1 MRIALKLAVA
11 SAVVALAGC
20 STLSSLNPF
29 SSKKGANNPP
39 AELVEF
45 KPSLNVATAWS
56 VSVGKAGEH
65 AFSPAVAGNS
75 VFAAAADG
83 TVTRIESATG
93 RALWRINAG
102 MPLTAGVGAAAD
114 GNLVVVAGEKGALLA
129 FDENG
134 KEAWKAQAASEV
146 LSPPAV
152 GLGVVVVRSVDNNI
166 AAYDAVTGKRR
177 WILQRSVPALTLRSA
192 PGIAIADS
200 NAYVGLPGGR
210 LLAVAL
216 NNGGPR
222 WELPVGEGRGATE
235 LERVADISGMPILLG
250 REVCAVAYQGR
261 AACVDGIT
269 GSVRWARNLSSEV
282 GLGGD
287 ERFVFA
293 ADETGSLHAF
303 SRDSGASVW
312 RNKQLANR
320 RLSTPLSFGRA
331 VAVADY
337 QGYVHFLS
345 REDGSMLA
353 RATTD
358 GSPVLG
364 TPVVAGSH
372 AVFQT
377 KDGSLVAF
385 GVN

>member
-1 MRIALKLAVA
+1 MRIVLKLAVA
-11 SAVVALAGC
+11 GVVVALAGC

-29 SSKKGANNPP
+29 SSKKAPSNPP
-39 AELVEF
+39 AALVEF
-45 KPSLNVATAWS
+45 KPSLAATAAWT
-56 VSVGKAGEH
+56 VSVGSAGAH
-65 AFSPAVAGNS
+65 VFSPAVAGNS
-75 VFAAAADG
+75 LFAAAADG
-83 TVTRIESATG
+83 TLTRIEAVSG

-102 MPLTAGVGAAAD
+102 TPLTAGVGSD
-114 GNLVVVAGEKGALLA
+114 GSLVVVAGEKGRILA

-134 KEAWKAQAASEV
+134 KELWKAQASSEV
-146 LSPPAV
+146 LSAPAV
-152 GLGVVVVRSVDNNI
+152 GLGLVVVRSVDNSI
-166 AAYDAVTGKRR
+166 AAFDAAIGKRR

-192 PGIAIADS
+192 PGIIIAEG
-200 NAYVGLPGGR
+200 NAYAALPGGR

-222 WELPVGEGRGATE
+222 WEAAVGEARGATE
-235 LERVADISGMPILLG
+235 LERMADTSGVPLLLG
-250 REVCAVAYQGR
+250 RDICAVAYQGR
-261 AACVDGIT
+261 AACFDGVSGT
-269 GSVRWARNLSSEV
+269 SRWARNLSSEV

-293 ADETGSLHAF
+293 ADDAGSLHAF
-303 SRDSGASVW
+303 TRESGASVW

-320 RLSTPLSFGRA
+320 RLSAPLSFGRA

-353 RATTD
+353 RAATD
-358 GSPVLG
+358 GSPVMG

-377 KDGSLVAF
+377 RDGTLVAF

>member
-11 SAVVALAGC
+11 GTAVALAGC

-29 SSKKGANNPP
+29 SAKKAPSNPP
-39 AELVEF
+39 AALVEF
-45 KPSLNVATAWS
+45 TPSLAVKSAWTAS
-56 VSVGKAGEH
+56 IGSAGVH
-65 AFSPAVAGNS
+65 VFSPAVARNS

-83 TVTRIESATG
+83 TVTRIEAATG
-93 RALWRINAG
+93 LAQWRINAG
-102 MPLTAGVGAAAD
+102 IPLTAGVGSD
-114 GNLVVVAGEKGALLA
+114 GNVVVVAGEKGTILA

-134 KEAWKAQAASEV
+134 KEVWKAQASSEV
-146 LSPPAV
+146 LSAPAV
-152 GLGVVVVRSVDNNI
+152 GLGLVVVRSVDNSI
-166 AAYDAVTGKRR
+166 SGFDVVTGKRR
-177 WILQRSVPALTLRSA
+177 WVLQRSVPSLTLRSA
-192 PGIAIADS
+192 PGIAIAEG
-200 NAYVGLPGGR
+200 NAYVALPGGR

-222 WELPVGEGRGATE
+222 WEMAVGEARGATE
-235 LERVADISGMPILLG
+235 LERVADTSGLPLLVG

-261 AACVDGIT
+261 AACADSISGN
-269 GSVRWARNLSSEV
+269 VRWARNLSSEV

-293 ADETGSLHAF
+293 ADDGGSVHAF

-320 RLSTPLSFGRA
+320 RLSAPVSFGRA

-345 REDGSMLA
+345 REDGAMLA
-353 RATTD
+353 RLETD

-377 KDGSLVAF
+377 RGGTLVAF

>member
-11 SAVVALAGC
+11 GTVVALAGC

-29 SSKKGANNPP
+29 SSKKAPSNPP
-39 AELVEF
+39 AALVELA
-45 KPSLNVATAWS
+45 PSLAVNAAWTA
-56 VSVGKAGEH
+56 SVGSGGAH
-65 AFSPAVAGNS
+65 VFSPAVARNS

-83 TVTRIESATG
+83 TVTRIEAATG
-93 RALWRINAG
+93 RAQWRINAG
-102 MPLTAGVGAAAD
+102 MPLTAGVGSD
-114 GNLVVVAGEKGALLA
+114 GNVVVVAGEKGAILA
-129 FDENG
+129 YDENG
-134 KEAWKAQAASEV
+134 KEVWKAQASSEV
-146 LSPPAV
+146 LSAPAV
-152 GLGVVVVRSVDNNI
+152 GQGLVVVRSVDNSVAGFDVI
-166 AAYDAVTGKRR
+166 TGKRR

-192 PGIAIADS
+192 PGIAIAEG
-200 NAYVGLPGGR
+200 NAYVALPGGR

-222 WELPVGEGRGATE
+222 WEIAVGEARGATE
-235 LERVADISGMPILLG
+235 LERVADTSGMPLLLG

-261 AACVDGIT
+261 AVCVDGISGT
-269 GSVRWARNLSSEV
+269 ARWARNLSSEV

-293 ADETGSLHAF
+293 ADDVGSLHAF

-320 RLSTPLSFGRA
+320 RLSAPVSFGRA
-331 VAVADY
+331 VAAADY

-353 RATTD
+353 RVETD

-364 TPVVAGSH
+364 TPVVAGAH

-377 KDGSLVAF
+377 RGGTLVAF

>member
-11 SAVVALAGC
+11 GALVALAGC

-29 SSKKGANNPP
+29 SSKKGASNPP

-45 KPSLNVATAWS
+45 KPTMAVATAWT
-56 VSVGKAGEH
+56 VSVGKSGENV
-65 AFSPAVAGNS
+65 FSPAVARNS

-83 TVTRIESATG
+83 TVTRIEAATG

-102 MPLTAGVGAAAD
+102 MPLTAGVGSD
-114 GNLVVVAGEKGALLA
+114 GNLVVVAGEKGAILA

-134 KEAWKAQAASEV
+134 KEVWKAQAPSEV
-146 LSPPAV
+146 LSAPAV
-152 GLGVVVVRSVDNNI
+152 GLGLVVVRSVDNSV
-166 AAYDAVTGKRR
+166 AGYDALTGKRR

-192 PGIAIADS
+192 PGIAIADG
-200 NAYVGLPGGR
+200 NAYVALPGGR
-210 LLAVAL
+210 LVAVTL

-222 WELPVGEGRGATE
+222 WEIAVGEARGATE
-235 LERVADISGMPILLG
+235 LERVADTSGMPLLLG
-250 REVCAVAYQGR
+250 RDVCAVAYQGR

-269 GSVRWARNLSSEV
+269 GSARWARNLSSDV

-293 ADETGSLHAF
+293 ADEGGSLHAF

-320 RLSTPLSFGRA
+320 HLSAPLSFGRA

-353 RATTD
+353 RAATD
-358 GSPVLG
+358 GSPVPG
-364 TPVVAGSH
+364 TPVVAGSY

-377 KDGSLVAF
+377 KDGNLVAF

>member
-1 MRIALKLAVA
+1 MRIALKLAVTG
-11 SAVVALAGC
+11 AVVALAGC

-29 SSKKGANNPP
+29 SSSKAPSNPP
-39 AELVEF
+39 AALVDF
-45 KPSLNVATAWS
+45 KPTLTVNTAWN

-65 AFSPAVAGNS
+65 VFTPAVARNS

-83 TVTRIESATG
+83 TVTRIEAATG
-93 RALWRINAG
+93 RAMWRINAG
-102 MPLTAGVGAAAD
+102 TPLTAGVGSD
-114 GNLVVVAGEKGALLA
+114 GNLVVVVGEKGALLA

-134 KEAWKAQAASEV
+134 KEIWKAQAASEV
-146 LSPPAV
+146 LSAPAV
-152 GLGVVVVRSVDNNI
+152 GMGVVVVRSVDNSI
-166 AAYDAVTGKRR
+166 AAFDAVTGKRR
-177 WILQRSVPALTLRSA
+177 WILQRSVPSLTLRSA
-192 PGIAIADS
+192 PGIAIADG
-200 NAYVGLPGGR
+200 NAYAALPGGR
-210 LLAVAL
+210 LVAVAL

-222 WELPVGEGRGATE
+222 WEVAVGEPRGATE
-235 LERVADISGMPILLG
+235 LERVADTSGMPLLLG

-261 AACVDGIT
+261 AACFDGIT
-269 GSVRWARNLSSEV
+269 GSARWARNLSSDV

-293 ADETGSLHAF
+293 ADEAGSLHAL

-312 RNKQLANR
+312 RNQQLANR
-320 RLSTPLSFGRA
+320 RLSAPLSFGRA

-345 REDGSMLA
+345 REDGTMLA
-353 RATTD
+353 RAATD

-364 TPVVAGSH
+364 TPVVAGSY

-377 KDGSLVAF
+377 RDGSLIAF
-385 GVN
+385 GN

>member
-1 MRIALKLAVA
+1 MRIALNLAVA
-11 SAVVALAGC
+11 GALVALAGC

-29 SSKKGANNPP
+29 SSKKAPSNPP
-39 AELVEF
+39 AALAEF
-45 KPSLNVATAWS
+45 KPTLAVSTAWTAS
-56 VSVGKAGEH
+56 IGKAGENV
-65 AFSPAVAGNS
+65 FSPAVARNS

-83 TVTRIESATG
+83 ALARIEAATG
-93 RALWRINAG
+93 RTLWRIDAG
-102 MPLTAGVGAAAD
+102 TRLTAGVGSD
-114 GNLVVVAGEKGALLA
+114 GNLVVVAGEKGAILA

-134 KEAWKAQAASEV
+134 KQVWKAQASSEV
-146 LSPPAV
+146 LSAPAV
-152 GLGVVVVRSVDNNI
+152 GLGLVVVRSVDNSI
-166 AAYDAVTGKRR
+166 AGFDAATGKRR

-192 PGIAIADS
+192 PGIAIADG
-200 NAYVGLPGGR
+200 NAYVALPGGR

-222 WELPVGEGRGATE
+222 WEVAVGEARGATE
-235 LERVADISGMPILLG
+235 LERVADTSGMPLLLG
-250 REVCAVAYQGR
+250 RDVCAVAYQGR
-261 AACVDGIT
+261 AACVDGAT
-269 GSVRWARNLSSEV
+269 GTARWVRNLSSDV

-293 ADETGSLHAF
+293 ADDAGSLHAF
-303 SRDSGASVW
+303 TREGASVW

-320 RLSTPLSFGRA
+320 NLSAPLSFGRA

-337 QGYVHFLS
+337 EGYVHFLS

-353 RATTD
+353 RAATD
-358 GSPVLG
+358 GSPVMG
-364 TPVVAGSH
+364 TPVVAGSY

-377 KDGSLVAF
+377 RDGTVVAL

>member
-11 SAVVALAGC
+11 GTVVALAGC

-29 SSKKGANNPP
+29 SSKKAPSNPP
-39 AELVEF
+39 AALVELT
-45 KPSLNVATAWS
+45 PSLAVNTAWTAS
-56 VSVGKAGEH
+56 IGSAGVH
-65 AFSPAVAGNS
+65 VFSPAVARNS

-83 TVTRIESATG
+83 TVTRIEAATG
-93 RALWRINAG
+93 RALWRINTG
-102 MPLTAGVGAAAD
+102 MPLTAGVGSD
-114 GNLVVVAGEKGALLA
+114 GNVVVVAGEKGAILA
-129 FDENG
+129 YDENG
-134 KEAWKAQAASEV
+134 KEVWKAQASSEV
-146 LSPPAV
+146 LSAPAV
-152 GLGVVVVRSVDNNI
+152 GQGLVVVRSVDNSVAGFDVI
-166 AAYDAVTGKRR
+166 TGKRR

-192 PGIAIADS
+192 PGIAIADG
-200 NAYVGLPGGR
+200 NAYVALPGGR

-222 WELPVGEGRGATE
+222 WEIAVGEARGATE
-235 LERVADISGMPILLG
+235 LERVADTSGLPLLLG

-261 AACVDGIT
+261 AACVDGISGT
-269 GSVRWARNLSSEV
+269 ARWARNLSSEV

-293 ADETGSLHAF
+293 ADDVGSLHAF

-320 RLSTPLSFGRA
+320 RLSAPLSFGRA

-345 REDGSMLA
+345 REDGAMLA
-353 RATTD
+353 RAATD

-364 TPVVAGSH
+364 TPVVAGAH

-377 KDGSLVAF
+377 RGGTLVAF

>member
-11 SAVVALAGC
+11 GTVVALAGC

-29 SSKKGANNPP
+29 SSKKAPSNPP
-39 AELVEF
+39 AALVELT
-45 KPSLNVATAWS
+45 PSLAVNTAWTAS
-56 VSVGKAGEH
+56 IGSAGVH
-65 AFSPAVAGNS
+65 VFSPAVARNS

-83 TVTRIESATG
+83 TVTRIEAATG
-93 RALWRINAG
+93 RAQWRINAG
-102 MPLTAGVGAAAD
+102 MPLTAGVGSD
-114 GNLVVVAGEKGALLA
+114 GNVVVVAGEKGAILA
-129 FDENG
+129 YDENG
-134 KEAWKAQAASEV
+134 KEVWKAQASSEV
-146 LSPPAV
+146 LSAPAV
-152 GLGVVVVRSVDNNI
+152 GQGLVVVRSVDNSI
-166 AAYDAVTGKRR
+166 AGFDIITGKRR
-177 WILQRSVPALTLRSA
+177 WILQRSVPSLTLRSA
-192 PGIAIADS
+192 PGIAIAEG
-200 NAYVGLPGGR
+200 NAYVALPGGR

-222 WELPVGEGRGATE
+222 WEIAVGEARGATE
-235 LERVADISGMPILLG
+235 LERVADTSGLPLLLG

-261 AACVDGIT
+261 AVCVDGISGT
-269 GSVRWARNLSSEV
+269 ARWARNLSSEA

-293 ADETGSLHAF
+293 ADDAGSLHAF

-345 REDGSMLA
+345 REDGAMLA
-353 RATTD
+353 RAATD

-364 TPVVAGSH
+364 TPVVAGAH

-377 KDGSLVAF
+377 RDGTLVAF